1 MANYLN
7 MRLWSGLSAVLAVLT
22 LQVVAADKP
31 SSLTLSDAI
40 TKMPKCALP
49 CLLKVVG
56 DVGCAPLDKTCI
68 CETNYHK
75 IEKNASPCILKA
87 CTFADALQAKNLTA
101 LSCDAPVR
109 DKTARY
115 NVMAIVLGVI
125 TNLLVAVR
133 LVFKRFFSYR
143 HALGW
148 DDYTI
153 IGAMLVG
160 IPATVINVAGLTASG
175 MGRDAWTLSVA
186 DINRFGAFFYTM
198 EVLYLAEI
206 AFVKLSLS
214 AFYLYIFPGK
224 WTRRLLWA
232 TVVFNVVSGIA
243 FVVAGIVQC
252 VPISFFWFRYTDP
265 GASGHCIDI
274 NAFGW
279 SHAAVSIAVDVWL
292 IAIPLSQL
300 RKLQLHWKKKIA
312 VALMFL
318 LGTFVTV
325 VSILRLQS
333 LIYLARSSNPTWDQ
347 WIVAWW
353 STIEVHVGMICASLP
368 TLRLVLVRM
377 WPRVFSTNISRN
389 KSVTERNTR
398 PNSASYIMQSKEVTQ
413 SSSEIELGAVI
424 SPEFR
429 PIPPPKDN
437 ITPRSPPRPYI
448 PPKDW

>member
-1 MANYLN
+1 MQL
-7 MRLWSGLSAVLAVLT
+7 LSGMLAVLAVLT

-31 SSLTLSDAI
+31 SSLALSDAI
-40 TKMPKCALP
+40 AKMPKCALP
-49 CLLKVVG
+49 CLLTVVG
-56 DVGCAPLDKTCI
+56 DVGCDPLDKTCI

-75 IEKNASPCILKA
+75 IEEHASPCILKA

-125 TNLLVAVR
+125 TNILVVVR

-160 IPATVINVAGLTASG
+160 IPATAINVAGLTASG

-206 AFVKLSLS
+206 AFIKLSLS
-214 AFYLYIFPGK
+214 AFYLYIFPGT

-243 FVVAGIVQC
+243 FVVAGILQC
-252 VPISFFWFRYTDP
+252 VPISFFWLSYTDP
-265 GASGHCIDI
+265 AAAGHCIDI

-300 RKLQLHWKKKIA
+300 GKLHLHWKKKIA

-333 LIYLARSSNPTWDQ
+333 LIYLANSSNPTWDH

-398 PNSASYIMQSKEVTQ
+398 PSSAAYIMHSKEATQ
-413 SSSEIELGAVI
+413 SLSEIELGAVT
-424 SPEFR
+424 SPEIR
-429 PIPPPKDN
+429 PVPPPKDN
-437 ITPRSPPRPYI
+437 VTPRSPPRPYI
-448 PPKDW
+448 PPKDR

>member
-1 MANYLN
+1 
-7 MRLWSGLSAVLAVLT
+7 MRLLSGLLAVLAVCT
-22 LQVVAADKP
+22 LDVVAADKP

-49 CLLKVVG
+49 CMLKVVG

-75 IEKNASPCILKA
+75 IEKHASPCIRKA
-87 CTFADALQAKNLTA
+87 CTFADALQAKNLSA

-115 NVMAIVLGVI
+115 NVMAIVLGVV

-143 HALGW
+143 RALGW

-153 IGAMLVG
+153 IGAVLVG
-160 IPATVINVAGLTASG
+160 VPATVINVAGLTASG

-198 EVLYLAEI
+198 EVLYLADI

-214 AFYLYIFPGK
+214 AFYLYIFPGT

-232 TVVFNVVSGIA
+232 TVVFNAASGVA
-243 FVVAGIVQC
+243 FVVVGIAQC
-252 VPISFFWFRYTDP
+252 VPISFFWYRYTDP
-265 GASGHCIDI
+265 GASGRCIDI

-318 LGTFVTV
+318 LGTFVTI

-333 LIYLARSSNPTWDQ
+333 LIYLARSSNPTWDH

-353 STIEVHVGMICASLP
+353 STIEVHVGIICASLP
-368 TLRLVLVRM
+368 TLRLILVRM
-377 WPRVFSTNISRN
+377 WPRVFSTNISRH

-398 PNSASYIMQSKEVTQ
+398 PNSASYIMHSKEVTQ
-413 SSSEIELGAVI
+413 SSSEIELCAVS
-424 SPEFR
+424 SPGIR
-429 PIPPPKDN
+429 PVPPPKDN
-437 ITPRSPPRPYI
+437 ATPRSPPRPYI